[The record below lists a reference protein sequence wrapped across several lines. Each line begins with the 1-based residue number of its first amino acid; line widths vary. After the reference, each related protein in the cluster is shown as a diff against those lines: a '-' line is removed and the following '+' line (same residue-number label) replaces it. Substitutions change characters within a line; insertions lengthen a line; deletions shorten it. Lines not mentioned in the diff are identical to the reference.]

1 MGTWTGSWTF
11 RNVMHHLHNSTG
23 TKTVTASSEQG
34 AKSKI
39 KDEAS
44 RELFGTTGMHTY
56 IDVSNLREGNG
67 RRW

>member
-11 RNVMHHLHNSTG
+11 RNVMHDKHGTSGTST
-23 TKTVTASSEQG
+23 VNAEDEQS
-34 AKSKI
+34 AKYAI
-39 KDEAS
+39 KNDAS
-44 RELFGTTGMHTY
+44 RELFGTTMMQTY